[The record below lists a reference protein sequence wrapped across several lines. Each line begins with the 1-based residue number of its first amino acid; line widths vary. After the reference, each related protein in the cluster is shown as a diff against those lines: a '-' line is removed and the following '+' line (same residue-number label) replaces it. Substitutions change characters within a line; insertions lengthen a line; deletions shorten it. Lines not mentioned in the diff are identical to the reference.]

1 MAPYSRTV
9 RLNWTYRASGMDR
22 GQTGTPWP
30 TSIGP
35 TERVTKRGPRGRN
48 PAGREGVEAIMAGF
62 VVAATI
68 ALFLVGVMVGVTAM
82 VAVAVHREDR
92 RYTLAREA
100 PDRLSSSTRRLN
112 GLGRRDLDDEFL
124 RPAVKLVHQ

>member
-1 MAPYSRTV
+1 
-9 RLNWTYRASGMDR
+9 
-22 GQTGTPWP
+22 
-30 TSIGP
+30 
-35 TERVTKRGPRGRN
+35 
-48 PAGREGVEAIMAGF
+48 MAGF